1 MVQDVFYLKSDVKR
15 FAERIG
21 KDSLSLAYQGFLQE
35 AFGLG
40 HLSGKQKALI
50 ATAVAIVIGSSYS
63 IQSQVDRAKEEGAT
77 KEELTEAMFV
87 ATNVKAGATASHG
100 VNMLNAY
107 DGQGGEELYRSSYLR
122 RLNEF
127 FVINKNNAQSFM
139 HFHHMAMSEGV
150 LSTKE
155 KELIAIACAHTTR
168 CPYCIEVHVRA
179 AKEAGVEKGA
189 ISEAVFVAIAVHAE
203 ASQLHLQGT
212 LELFQA

>member
-1 MVQDVFYLKSDVKR
+1 MVQDAYYLKSDARR
-15 FAERIG
+15 FAEWNG
-21 KDSLSLAYQGFLQE
+21 SDSLSLAYQSFLQE
-35 AFGLG
+35 SFVPGN
-40 HLSGKQKALI
+40 LSRKQKALI
-50 ATAVAIVIGSSYS
+50 ATAVSIVLGSAYS
-63 IQSQVDRAKEEGAT
+63 IQCQADRAKEEGAT

-87 ATNVKAGATASHG
+87 ATNVKAGAAASHG

-127 FVINKNNAQSFM
+127 FVINKKNAQSFM
-139 HFHHMAMSEGV
+139 HFHHTAMSEGV
-150 LSTKE
+150 LSAKD

-179 AKEAGVEKGA
+179 AKEAGVEKEA

-203 ASQLHLQGT
+203 ASHIHLQSA
-212 LELFQA
+212 LELFQM